1 MSLNPYVFGS
11 LWGYKTCTWLL
22 LAVLFLVFRYFGK
35 TFFSL
40 PGIWKVWP
48 GLFLLTI
55 LVSSDSI
62 TEGFYYMGGALFYQ
76 PGNVLWLFL
85 LSSLLKNP
93 PLKEGLNYRVGE
105 TFVLALQGA
114 GFFLL
119 AGCNEVGMVMGLAL
133 TGFLVASQM
142 FFWRR
147 FSWGLFFLFLSASAG
162 AFVVLASPATFYRME
177 ASNSFDRSFSW
188 VLIQSVQAAI
198 GQIFEWFSKPA
209 FLLFLLISVFLPV
222 SERVPL
228 FSRKYCLGLSILA
241 LGSFVLAFAPAFKG
255 EGLLQARTSN
265 ALQFLFLSLAL
276 VLIAFWKR
284 SLSPLP
290 ALNQKLLA
298 GMMLLFWGISI
309 FSGNSLLVWK
319 DLISNEAKAYSQ
331 ERDQRE
337 TWMKTAK
344 GDSVWVSPVS
354 HRPKSLFHGDLG
366 DYPDP
371 WYDNHYAGMFGK
383 ESVLLADSLH
393 PPGYSK

>member
-1 MSLNPYVFGS
+1 
-11 LWGYKTCTWLL
+11 
-22 LAVLFLVFRYFGK
+22 
-35 TFFSL
+35 
-40 PGIWKVWP
+40 
-48 GLFLLTI
+48 
-55 LVSSDSI
+55 
-62 TEGFYYMGGALFYQ
+62 
-76 PGNVLWLFL
+76 
-85 LSSLLKNP
+85 
-93 PLKEGLNYRVGE
+93 
-105 TFVLALQGA
+105 
-114 GFFLL
+114 
-119 AGCNEVGMVMGLAL
+119 
-133 TGFLVASQM
+133 
-142 FFWRR
+142 
-147 FSWGLFFLFLSASAG
+147 
-162 AFVVLASPATFYRME
+162 ME

-309 FSGNSLLVWK
+309 FSGNSPLVWK